1 MGQTPLEFLSDDIIN
16 NSADDIINYISAL
29 IVAGSIERGTGRA
42 SAGKRIDFIAS
53 GCGRCA

>member
-16 NSADDIINYISAL
+16 NSADDIINYISVL
-29 IVAGSIERGTGRA
+29 TVAGSIERGTGRA

-53 GCGRCA
+53 G